1 MAKKVIMPK
10 LGLTMEEG
18 VINKWLVKEGD
29 RVEKGD
35 PLFEVA
41 TDKVNME
48 VEAPAS
54 GVVLKILYPEGSTVP
69 ITKTVAYIGE
79 EGEEVPS
86 EEEVAGEAAVEVA
99 EKESREEI
107 QEESVSQK
115 ESAFTVEAESGKR
128 LKVSPLAKRLAM
140 EHGIDLSTI
149 VGTGPGGRIIK
160 RDIEKALAEQKPK
173 TREAVSKPATSK
185 TVPLTRI
192 RKIIAQRML
201 QSMQNKPHFFLTRE
215 VRADELVALREKLLP
230 LVEKRTGYRVS
241 YTDILVKIVA
251 RALEEF
257 PEINAYFLE
266 EEIQFNEQVNIGIAV
281 ALDEGLVVPVLR
293 DANRKSITSIVKET
307 NELVQKAR
315 QGKLLPEDLENG
327 TFTIS
332 NLGMFGVDSFTAII
346 NPPQSAILACG
357 AIRRKPYFDGK
368 EIIPAYLWNLTLSC
382 DHRIIDGATAAK
394 FMSTLV
400 SFIEDPLNLIL

>member
-54 GVVLKILYPEGSTVP
+54 GVVLKVLYPEGSTVP

-79 EGEEVPS
+79 EGEEIPS
-86 EEEVAGEAAVEVA
+86 EEETAGEVVAKVA
-99 EKESREEI
+99 EKESKEEI
-107 QEESVSQK
+107 QEEPVSQK
-115 ESAFTVEAESGKR
+115 ESTFTVEAEGGKR

-160 RDIEKALAEQKPK
+160 RDIEKALAEQKAK
-173 TREAVSKPATSK
+173 TREAVSESAASK
-185 TVPLTRI
+185 TAPLTRM

-201 QSMQNKPHFFLTRE
+201 QSVQSKPHFFLTRE
-215 VRADELVALREKLLP
+215 VRADELVALRERLLP

-257 PEINAYFLE
+257 PEINAYFLD

-281 ALDEGLVVPVLR
+281 ALDEGLIVPVLR
-293 DANRKSITSIVKET
+293 DANRKSIVSIVRER

-315 QGKLLPEDLENG
+315 EGKLLPEDLEDG

-394 FMSTLV
+394 FMNTLV

>member
-54 GVVLKILYPEGSTVP
+54 GVVLKVLYPEGSTVP

-79 EGEEVPS
+79 EGEEIPS
-86 EEEVAGEAAVEVA
+86 EEETAGEVVAKVA
-99 EKESREEI
+99 EKESKEEI
-107 QEESVSQK
+107 QEEPVSQK
-115 ESAFTVEAESGKR
+115 ESAFTVEAEGGKR

-160 RDIEKALAEQKPK
+160 RDIEKALAEQKAK
-173 TREAVSKPATSK
+173 TREAVSESAASK
-185 TVPLTRI
+185 TVPLTRM

-201 QSMQNKPHFFLTRE
+201 QSVQSKPHFFLTRE

-251 RALEEF
+251 RTLEEF
-257 PEINAYFLE
+257 PEINAYFLD

-281 ALDEGLVVPVLR
+281 ALNEGLIVPVLR
-293 DANRKSITSIVKET
+293 DANRKSIASIVKER

-315 QGKLLPEDLENG
+315 EGKLLPEDLEDG

-394 FMSTLV
+394 FMNTLV

>member
-54 GVVLKILYPEGSTVP
+54 GVVLKVLYPEGSTVP

-79 EGEEVPS
+79 EGEEIPS
-86 EEEVAGEAAVEVA
+86 EEETAGEVVAKVA
-99 EKESREEI
+99 EKESKEEI
-107 QEESVSQK
+107 QEEPVSQK
-115 ESAFTVEAESGKR
+115 ESTFTVEAEGGKR

-160 RDIEKALAEQKPK
+160 RDIEKALAEQKAK
-173 TREAVSKPATSK
+173 TREAVSESAASK
-185 TVPLTRI
+185 TVPLTRM

-201 QSMQNKPHFFLTRE
+201 QSVQSKPHFFLTRE

-251 RALEEF
+251 RTLEEF
-257 PEINAYFLE
+257 PEINAYFLD

-281 ALDEGLVVPVLR
+281 ALNEGLIVPVLR
-293 DANRKSITSIVKET
+293 DANRKSIASIVKER

-315 QGKLLPEDLENG
+315 EGKLLPEDLEDG

-394 FMSTLV
+394 FMNTLV

>member
-115 ESAFTVEAESGKR
+115 ESTFTVEAESGKR

>member
-54 GVVLKILYPEGSTVP
+54 GVVLKVLYPEGSTVP

-79 EGEEVPS
+79 EGEEIPS
-86 EEEVAGEAAVEVA
+86 EEETAGEVVAKVA
-99 EKESREEI
+99 EKESKEEI
-107 QEESVSQK
+107 QEEPVSQK
-115 ESAFTVEAESGKR
+115 ESAFTVEAEGGKR

-160 RDIEKALAEQKPK
+160 RDIEKALAEQKAK
-173 TREAVSKPATSK
+173 TREAVSESAASK
-185 TVPLTRI
+185 TVPLTRM

-201 QSMQNKPHFFLTRE
+201 QSVQSKPHFFLTRE
-215 VRADELVALREKLLP
+215 VRADELVALRERLLP

-257 PEINAYFLE
+257 PEINAYFLD

-281 ALDEGLVVPVLR
+281 ALDEGLIVPVLR
-293 DANRKSITSIVKET
+293 DANRKSIVSIVRER

-315 QGKLLPEDLENG
+315 EGKLLPEDLEDG

-394 FMSTLV
+394 FMNTLV

>member
-79 EGEEVPS
+79 EGEEIPS
-86 EEEVAGEAAVEVA
+86 EEEATGEAAAEVA
-99 EKESREEI
+99 EKESREEA
-107 QEESVSQK
+107 QEKPVSQK
-115 ESAFTVEAESGKR
+115 ESTFTVEAKDGKR

-140 EHGIDLSTI
+140 EHGIDLTTV

-160 RDIEKALAEQKPK
+160 RDIEKVLAERRAK
-173 TREAVSKPATSK
+173 TEETVSRPATSK
-185 TVPLTRI
+185 TVPLTRM

-201 QSMQNKPHFFLTRE
+201 QSMQSKPHFFLTRE
-215 VRADELVALREKLLP
+215 VRADELVAFREKLLP

-251 RALEEF
+251 RVLEEF
-257 PEINAYFLE
+257 PEINAYFLDE
-266 EEIQFNEQVNIGIAV
+266 EVQFNEQINIGIAV

-293 DANRKSITSIVKET
+293 DANRKSITSIVKEM

-315 QGKLLPEDLENG
+315 KGKLLPEDLEGG

-394 FMSTLV
+394 FMSTLI

>member
-1 MAKKVIMPK
+1 
-10 LGLTMEEG
+10 MEEG

-115 ESAFTVEAESGKR
+115 ESTFTVEAESGKR